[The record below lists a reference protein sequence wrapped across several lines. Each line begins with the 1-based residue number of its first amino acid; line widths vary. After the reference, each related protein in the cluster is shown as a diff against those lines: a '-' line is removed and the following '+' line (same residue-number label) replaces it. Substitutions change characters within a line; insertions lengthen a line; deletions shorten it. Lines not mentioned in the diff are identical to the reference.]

1 MFNVNKS
8 KVGKEKKN
16 SKLRPSISKKS
27 KFEARPTFEARQT
40 LEQKPLS
47 QLHSNFGARIE
58 ARPYNGTRLGFI
70 FIICLSNHVHTS

>member
-16 SKLRPSISKKS
+16 SKLRPSISKES
-27 KFEARPTFEARQT
+27 KIEARPTFEASQT

-58 ARPYNGTRLGFI
+58 AGPYNGARPGFI
-70 FIICLSNHVHTS
+70 VCLSYHVHTS